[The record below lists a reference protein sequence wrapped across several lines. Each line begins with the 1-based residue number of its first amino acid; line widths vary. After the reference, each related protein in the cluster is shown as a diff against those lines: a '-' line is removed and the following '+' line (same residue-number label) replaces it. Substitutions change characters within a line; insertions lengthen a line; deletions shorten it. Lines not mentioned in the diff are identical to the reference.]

1 MEAPFE
7 ITIQMVITVFAGI
20 SAQVMAAYFKLP
32 SIVLLLL
39 LGILLGKDGLGLL
52 QPHLLGAGLEVI
64 VSLATAIILFE
75 GGLKLDRQELGKVSV

>member
-52 QPHLLGAGLEVI
+52 QPHLLGAGVEVI
-64 VSLATAIILFE
+64 GSLATAISLCE
-75 GGLKLDRQELGKVSV
+75 GGLSLD